1 MLRVLVPV
9 TWCLALAAPTPDES
23 AYGTGKHGHD
33 LSAAADTSAAED
45 EEPIKVRLFQ
55 HDQSQHMKMLSTTK
69 RKKRVVHVNPL
80 FLTGATHPKDG
91 GKEKDG
97 PKDDTSIQL
106 HDFWD
111 AQYYGEIQMGTPPQ
125 KFNVIFDTGSANLWV
140 PSANDRNGKLISHA
154 NHNVYTG
161 KASKSYVKDGRD
173 FSITYGSGAMNGFVS
188 RDTLQV
194 GPLTVKNVPFVE
206 ATDEVDLDLDSSM
219 FDGIMG
225 LGFPSISVLGMQWE
239 LFRGMKEQNP
249 NLKKG
254 MFSFWLSR
262 GASPVKKFGGLLM
275 IGGYDKNY
283 FTGDLLWVPI
293 KPPGYWQF
301 TLDEVQIGPYQM
313 KLKTG
318 TAIADTGTSLIIG
331 PTKEVSMLIQSLN
344 MTDADKNEYDE
355 FVKPC
360 HEVEKLPPLSF
371 KIQGR
376 MFPLKASDYF
386 LPTGDGDCLLG
397 VTANEGMDI
406 AGVSLWLLGDVF
418 LSKYFSVWDVA
429 NKRLGLATAVSKPP
443 EREMHRWHEDSESST
458 GAKQDANL
466 ARPPLTATR
475 RNSQRPY

>member
-1 MLRVLVPV
+1 MKSDQF
-9 TWCLALAAPTPDES
+9 APD
-23 AYGTGKHGHD
+23 A
-33 LSAAADTSAAED
+33 
-45 EEPIKVRLFQ
+45 
-55 HDQSQHMKMLSTTK
+55 QSQHMKMLSTAK

-80 FLTGATHPKDG
+80 FLTGAAHPKDG
-91 GKEKDG
+91 EKDG
-97 PKDDTSIQL
+97 SKEASVQL

-111 AQYYGEIQMGTPPQ
+111 AQYYGEIRMGTPPQ

-140 PSANDRNGKLISHA
+140 PSANDRNGKRISHA
-154 NHNVYTG
+154 NHNVYSG
-161 KASKSYVKDGRD
+161 KDSSSYAKDGRD
-173 FSITYGSGAMNGFVS
+173 FNITYGSGDEWLRVEGYAAG
-188 RDTLQV
+188 
-194 GPLTVKNVPFVE
+194 GPFDRKNVPLSRPS
-206 ATDEVDLDLDSSM
+206 TR
-219 FDGIMG
+219 
-225 LGFPSISVLGMQWE
+225 SISISTRPCSMASW
-239 LFRGMKEQNP
+239 N
-249 NLKKG
+249 
-254 MFSFWLSR
+254 
-262 GASPVKKFGGLLM
+262 ASPPSPCSVCSGSSSGDEGAEPQAEEGDVLLLALARRYCEEFGGLLM

-360 HEVEKLPPLSF
+360 EDVEKLPPLSF

-406 AGVSLWLLGDVF
+406 AGVLWLLGDVF
-418 LSKYFSVWDVA
+418 LRSTSPCGMS
-429 NKRLGLATAVSKPP
+429 RISGSGL
-443 EREMHRWHEDSESST
+443 
-458 GAKQDANL
+458 
-466 ARPPLTATR
+466 RPPSRAAGAR
-475 RNSQRPY
+475 DAPVA

>member
-1 MLRVLVPV
+1 MLRALVLLG
-9 TWCLALAAPTPDES
+9 TWCLALAVPAPDGN
-23 AYGTGKHGHD
+23 YGHD
-33 LSAAADTSAAED
+33 LSAAAADTSAD

-55 HDQSQHMKMLSTTK
+55 HAQSQHMKMLSTAK

-80 FLTGATHPKDG
+80 FLTGAAHPKDG
-91 GKEKDG
+91 EKDG
-97 PKDDTSIQL
+97 SKEASVQL

-111 AQYYGEIQMGTPPQ
+111 AQYYGEIRMGTPPQ

-140 PSANDRNGKLISHA
+140 PSANDGNGKLISHA
-154 NHNVYTG
+154 NHNVYSG
-161 KASKSYVKDGRD
+161 KDSSSYAKDGRD

-249 NLKKG
+249 KLKKG

-360 HEVEKLPPLSF
+360 EDVEKLPPLSF

-429 NKRLGLATAVSKPP
+429 NKRLGLATAVPKPP
-443 EREMHRWHEDSESST
+443 EHEMHRWHESESST
-458 GAKQDANL
+458 GAKQGANL

-475 RNSQRPY
+475 RDSQRPY